1 MVSIQL
7 QPAAVILKLLFQTA
21 FMLEIFRRRLKLSES
36 LKFSVGRIL
45 ESDITLIVF
54 NRKVRIAAT
63 PIMRINTLF
72 DITVKRRK
80 PPIGN
85 LSYIAMFDRIEM
97 QIIKMA
103 GKIGLIADS
112 MFPKAF
118 LPKPEIAAD

>member
-1 MVSIQL
+1 MPSEKVSDGICILRQNEHTPHPALPLRIRHKLRPL
-7 QPAAVILKLLFQTA
+7 QNSFPSRQPKPKHRFSSIL
-21 FMLEIFRRRLKLSES
+21 
-36 LKFSVGRIL
+36 
-45 ESDITLIVF
+45 
-54 NRKVRIAAT
+54 
-63 PIMRINTLF
+63 
-72 DITVKRRK
+72 
-80 PPIGN
+80 PIGN

>member
-1 MVSIQL
+1 M
-7 QPAAVILKLLFQTA
+7 
-21 FMLEIFRRRLKLSES
+21 
-36 LKFSVGRIL
+36 KFSKQAVARIKSL
-45 ESDITLIVF
+45 VSRRSAPESDIALIVF

-72 DITVKRRK
+72 NITVKRKK

-112 MFPKAF
+112 IFPKAF

>member
-1 MVSIQL
+1 M
-7 QPAAVILKLLFQTA
+7 LFQ
-21 FMLEIFRRRLKLSES
+21 
-36 LKFSVGRIL
+36 FSVGRIL
-45 ESDITLIVF
+45 ESDITSIVF

-103 GKIGLIADS
+103 GKIGLTANS

-118 LPKPEIAAD
+118 CQSLRLPPIKYWLCRLICRQRSE

>member
-1 MVSIQL
+1 M
-7 QPAAVILKLLFQTA
+7 LFQ
-21 FMLEIFRRRLKLSES
+21 
-36 LKFSVGRIL
+36 FSVGRIL

-112 MFPKAF
+112 IFPKAF

>member
-1 MVSIQL
+1 M
-7 QPAAVILKLLFQTA
+7 P
-21 FMLEIFRRRLKLSES
+21 EIFRRRLRPSES
-36 LKFSVGRIL
+36 LQFFVGRIF

-103 GKIGLIADS
+103 GKIALLCS
-112 MFPKAF
+112 KCTK
-118 LPKPEIAAD
+118 L